1 MRALTLLIGTL
12 CLCGVNGLSL
22 GQRLGAVRSSGA
34 RCVREAVH
42 VAKTRPAL
50 AAARASLA
58 PAAAMLTRADVAY
71 AYVAD
76 VATDPPIPDAVVVGV
91 ALLLVGATGFLQ
103 LSLGDIQAEEANLP
117 SSVSLINKNRLKT
130 NSFIKSKKRS

>member
-1 MRALTLLIGTL
+1 MRGLTLLTAML
-12 CLCGVNGLSL
+12 CLSGVDGLSL

-34 RCVREAVH
+34 HCVREAVH
-42 VAKTRPAL
+42 LAEARPAL

-58 PAAAMLTRADVAY
+58 PAAAMLARADMAY
-71 AYVAD
+71 AAD
-76 VATDPPIPDAVVVGV
+76 VATDPPVPDSVVVGV
-91 ALLLVGATGFLQ
+91 ALLLVALTGFLQ

-117 SSVSLINKNRLKT
+117 SSVSLINKNRQKT